1 MSEKIVRELSNSHRT
16 QYRSQSTMLAIVSGH
31 KKDVIA
37 ADEKPIDTSINAVH
51 CDLLANAHFM
61 PLARP
66 N

>member
-1 MSEKIVRELSNSHRT
+1 
-16 QYRSQSTMLAIVSGH
+16 MLAIVSGH